1 MADSLNYE
9 GELIRSVISSDKIF
23 SPYRY
28 VKLAGIGAYTRNWKN
43 SDDGNPVRFA
53 KRELIWVMAPK
64 LSIGSND

>member
-9 GELIRSVISSDKIF
+9 GELIRSVINVDKIV

-28 VKLAGIGAYTRNWKN
+28 VKLAGIGAYTSNWKN
-43 SDDGNPVRFA
+43 SDDGNPVRFT
-53 KRELIWVMAPK
+53 KRGLKWVLPPK